1 MGTSGSTECGV
12 PQITFRIRTHVAA
25 SASEWMLEVDL
36 LALVATDQ
44 ACWRD
49 STLARDIVGFVVH
62 AARFMSASSPTLI
75 ALLHGPDQPGLVARV
90 AGWIFE
96 RGGNILHADQHRDME
111 AGVFFQRVEW
121 EPAMAGAGENALA
134 VAEAD
139 FTAFARSKL
148 GMHVRV
154 LSSADRPRVA
164 VFVSKADHC
173 FHDLVLRWKSGD
185 YACDLVGVVSN
196 HTELAEAARGY
207 GLPFVHIPVTSA
219 NKVAAEA
226 KQLALLKELRA
237 ELVILAR
244 YMQVLSADFL
254 AAFGA
259 PVINIHHSFLPAFA
273 GGRPYHQ
280 AHARGVKLIGAT
292 AHYAT
297 RDLDEGPIIH
307 QDVARVTHRHDVE
320 DLVRKGRDLERL
332 VLAQAVR
339 WHLEGRV
346 LVYGNKT
353 VVFD

>member
-1 MGTSGSTECGV
+1 MPS
-12 PQITFRIRTHVAA
+12 
-25 SASEWMLEVDL
+25 
-36 LALVATDQ
+36 
-44 ACWRD
+44 
-49 STLARDIVGFVVH
+49 
-62 AARFMSASSPTLI
+62 TLI

-111 AGVFFQRVEW
+111 AGIFFQRVEW
-121 EPAMAGAGENALA
+121 EPSFADAAQGRPSGGDTLESAA
-134 VAEAD
+134 AE
-139 FTAFARSKL
+139 FRKFANSL
-148 GMHVRV
+148 GMNVRV
-154 LSSADRPRVA
+154 TSSASRQRVA
-164 VFVSKADHC
+164 LFVSKADHC
-173 FHDLVLRWKSGD
+173 FHDLVLRWKAGEF
-185 YACDLVGVVSN
+185 ACDFVAVVGN
-196 HTELAEAARGY
+196 HPDLADVARGY
-207 GLPFVHIPVTSA
+207 GLKFHHIPVAADAKT
-219 NKVAAEA
+219 AAEA
-226 KQLALLKELRA
+226 KQLALLRELGVD
-237 ELVILAR
+237 LVVLAR

-254 AAFGA
+254 EKLER

-297 RDLDEGPIIH
+297 RDLDEGPIIN
-307 QDVARVTHRHDVE
+307 QDVARVTHRHGVD
-320 DLVRKGRDLERL
+320 DLVRKGRDLEKT

>member
-1 MGTSGSTECGV
+1 M
-12 PQITFRIRTHVAA
+12 A
-25 SASEWMLEVDL
+25 S
-36 LALVATDQ
+36 
-44 ACWRD
+44 
-49 STLARDIVGFVVH
+49 
-62 AARFMSASSPTLI
+62 TLI

-111 AGVFFQRVEW
+111 LGVFFQRIEW
-121 EPAMAGAGENALA
+121 EPKDDGHAADT
-134 VAEAD
+134 AE
-139 FTAFARSKL
+139 FRAFAVSL
-148 GMHVRV
+148 GMNVRI
-154 LSSADRPRVA
+154 LSAAERPRVA

-173 FHDLVLRWKSGD
+173 FQDLALRWKEGEF
-185 YACDLVGVVSN
+185 ACEIVAIVSN
-196 HTELAEAARGY
+196 HADLAGVARGY
-207 GLPFVHIPVTSA
+207 GLAFHHLPVTA
-219 NKVAAEA
+219 ETKAAGEA
-226 KQLALLKELRA
+226 RQRALLRELDV
-237 ELVILAR
+237 ELVVLAR

-254 AAFGA
+254 EKFAR

-297 RDLDEGPIIH
+297 RDLDEGPIIN
-307 QDVARVTHRHDVE
+307 QDVARVTHRHGVD
-320 DLVRKGRDLERL
+320 DLIRKGRDLEKT

>member
-1 MGTSGSTECGV
+1 MLSMST
-12 PQITFRIRTHVAA
+12 
-25 SASEWMLEVDL
+25 
-36 LALVATDQ
+36 
-44 ACWRD
+44 
-49 STLARDIVGFVVH
+49 
-62 AARFMSASSPTLI
+62 TLI

-90 AGWIFE
+90 SGWIFT

-111 AGVFFQRVEW
+111 AGIFFQRIEW
-121 EPAMAGAGENALA
+121 VPTGAAG
-134 VAEAD
+134 VAEREAAD
-139 FTAFARSKL
+139 FLAFAASL
-148 GMHVRV
+148 GMQAKVIQSNRR
-154 LSSADRPRVA
+154 ARIA

-173 FHDLVLRWKSGD
+173 FHDLILRWKAGDFSGD
-185 YACDLVGVVSN
+185 IIAIAGN
-196 HTELAEAARGY
+196 HTDLAEAARGY
-207 GLPFVHIPVTSA
+207 GLPFHHIPVTA
-219 NKVAAEA
+219 DTKAQAEA
-226 KQLALLKELRA
+226 RQLALLNDLGA
-237 ELVILAR
+237 DLVVLAR

-254 AAFGA
+254 EKIGC

-273 GGRPYHQ
+273 GGKPYHQ

-307 QDVARVTHRHDVE
+307 QDVAQVTHRHGVE
-320 DLVRKGRDLERL
+320 DLVRKGRDLEKT